1 MFRRYENPAYT
12 FLTGILVVLVGSA
25 LSYFIGAPMMH
36 LLGMGAPQHP
46 IAIAAVGLAT
56 VCTVVA
62 ICFMIYAIGLI
73 ALATISG
80 E

>member
-1 MFRRYENPAYT
+1 MFRKYAEPAYT
-12 FLTGILVVLVGSA
+12 FLIGILVVTGGLA
-25 LSYFIGAPMMH
+25 LSYFIGGPMTH

-46 IAIAAVGLAT
+46 IATAALGLAT

-73 ALATISG
+73 ALATLDG